1 MTYVIGIAGGTGSGK
16 TTVAREIIS
25 AFGPLEITSLQ
36 LDNYYRDL
44 SHLPVNER
52 AATNF
57 DHPDSLEIELLV
69 NNLLDL
75 KAGKSVR
82 QPLYDFVTHTRK
94 KTTQL
99 LKPTPIII
107 LEGILTFCYTSLLPI
122 FDMKI
127 FVDTEA
133 DIRFIRRLERDLE
146 ERGRSLKNIISQYKE
161 TVRPMHL
168 EFIEPSKHC
177 ADIIIPEGR
186 NNVAIATLIAM
197 IKSHLP

>member
-1 MTYVIGIAGGTGSGK
+1 MTFVIGIAGGTGSGK
-16 TTVAREIIS
+16 TTVAHEIIS
-25 AFGPLEITSLQ
+25 AFGPLEITSLE

-44 SHLPVNER
+44 SHLPLNKR
-52 AATNF
+52 TTTNF

-69 NNLLDL
+69 DNILDL
-75 KAGKSVR
+75 KAGKSIH

-94 KTTQL
+94 KTTHL
-99 LKPTPIII
+99 LKPTPIIV
-107 LEGILTFCYTSLLPI
+107 LEGILTFCYPKLLPL

-146 ERGRSLKNIISQYKE
+146 ERGRSLQSIISQYQK

-186 NNVAIATLIAM
+186 NNV
-197 IKSHLP
+197 